1 MMLRNS
7 IIKDNERLKAFPS
20 LQRKG
25 LIIFEFKA
33 ENKGRKRMCQ
43 YFCMLEE
50 EAKSIKAVSFKA
62 PFAAATDWSS
72 SSSRKKATPSPKPA
86 IAHDLGLHP
95 SSTQIADALVDVYG
109 YRLMGSCLGAIWE

>member
-7 IIKDNERLKAFPS
+7 VLKDTERLKAFPS

-25 LIIFEFKA
+25 LIIFEFKT

-43 YFCMLEE
+43 YLCMLAE

-62 PFAAATDWSS
+62 PFLLLQIGA
-72 SSSRKKATPSPKPA
+72 
-86 IAHDLGLHP
+86 LHP
-95 SSTQIADALVDVYG
+95 AGKKLRPRQNLP
-109 YRLMGSCLGAIWE
+109 

>member
-7 IIKDNERLKAFPS
+7 VIKDTERLKAFPS

-43 YFCMLEE
+43 YLCMLEE
-50 EAKSIKAVSFKA
+50 EAKSIKAASFKP
-62 PFAAATDWSS
+62 PFLLLQIGAFHPAG
-72 SSSRKKATPSPKPA
+72 KKATPSPKPA

-95 SSTQIADALVDVYG
+95 GSIQIADALVDVYG
-109 YRLMGSCLGAIWE
+109 YRLMGSCLGVIWE